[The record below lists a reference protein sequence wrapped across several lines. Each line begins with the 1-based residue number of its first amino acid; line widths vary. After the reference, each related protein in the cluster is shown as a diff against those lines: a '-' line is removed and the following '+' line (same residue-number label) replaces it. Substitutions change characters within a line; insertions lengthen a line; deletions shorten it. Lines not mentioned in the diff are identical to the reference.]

1 MYKANYHGQECNLHG
16 YDVKCGFLGLTP
28 KAAAR
33 VSASSP
39 QGDAAFACYGGLP
52 RLC

>member
-1 MYKANYHGQECNLHG
+1 LGQKHVRFPTLIIEFRI
-16 YDVKCGFLGLTP
+16 KISMEITT

-39 QGDAAFACYGGLP
+39 QCDAAFAC
-52 RLC
+52 

>member
-1 MYKANYHGQECNLHG
+1 MVH
-16 YDVKCGFLGLTP
+16 LTP

-39 QGDAAFACYGGLP
+39 KGDAAFACYVFAISHELLP
-52 RLC
+52 RIFQQAFL